1 LAFVPDRVPQFA
13 SGEPHHLPERAAL
26 TRISLQPAVQNVRN
40 PRTPRGGS
48 PGEISSLIGN
58 LSTAGRDRGAVP
70 CGEPRHGRCRV
81 VSVMSV
87 VVAADNPS
95 PRPVILAVDDD
106 PEALS
111 RIADALTRRF
121 GADYRIVCA
130 GSGED
135 ALAALDDL
143 QAERAEVAVVLADQW
158 LPGTTGTDL
167 LTHVGNVHPEA
178 KRGLLIRWGDWAHR
192 STADAVLRAMALGR
206 TDCYVLKPW
215 HPPDELFHRTVAELV
230 HEWSRGRPSGGG
242 PITVVGERHSPRTSE
257 VRGLLTRNGIPH
269 AFHLADTGEGR
280 AITESLPPGAGLPV
294 IVGLDGHAVANPTN
308 EQVAE
313 ACGLPTQLARSD
325 FDLVIVGAGPAG
337 LATAVYAGSEGLRTL
352 VVERETIGGQAG
364 SSSLIRNYLGFARGV
379 SGAELTMRA
388 YQQAWLFGVDFLMMR
403 EVALLR
409 AVGGGFRVSLS
420 GDDEVTARAVVV
432 ATGVAYRR
440 LGIPELEALS
450 GAGVFYGASVAEAPA
465 LAGERVYV
473 VGGGNSAGQA
483 ARYLSRHARQVTVLV
498 RGDSLA
504 QSMSRYLID
513 EIEAAPNID
522 VSFGTE
528 VVGGGGEGRLEQL
541 VLADRGTGAR
551 RTVEAA
557 ALFVLVGAQP
567 HTGWLP
573 DSVARDRWGFV
584 LTGADL
590 AGGEAD
596 PRWPLTRPPSTL
608 ESSLPGCFAVGD
620 VRHGSVKRVA
630 SAVGDG
636 AVVVAQVH
644 EHLNREIAGVGA
656 IAPPGVEGR

>member
-1 LAFVPDRVPQFA
+1 MAKADESLSPQ
-13 SGEPHHLPERAAL
+13 
-26 TRISLQPAVQNVRN
+26 
-40 PRTPRGGS
+40 
-48 PGEISSLIGN
+48 
-58 LSTAGRDRGAVP
+58 
-70 CGEPRHGRCRV
+70 
-81 VSVMSV
+81 
-87 VVAADNPS
+87 
-95 PRPVILAVDDD
+95 PVILAVDDE
-106 PEALS
+106 PEALA
-111 RIADALTRRF
+111 RIADELTRRF
-121 GADYRIVCA
+121 GADYRILCA
-130 GSGED
+130 GSGE
-135 ALAALDDL
+135 AAVAILEDL
-143 QAERAEVAVVLADQW
+143 RAEHAEVAVVLADQW
-158 LPGTTGTDL
+158 LPGVSGTDL
-167 LTHVGNVHPEA
+167 LAHVGDVHPEA
-178 KRGLLIRWGDWAHR
+178 KRGLLIRWGDWADR

-206 TDCYVLKPW
+206 IDYYVLKPW
-215 HPPDELFHRTVAELV
+215 RSPDELFHRTVAELV

-242 PITVVGERHSPRTSE
+242 PITVVGQRHSSRTSE
-257 VRGLLTRNGIPH
+257 VRSLLARNGIPH

-280 AITESLPPGAGLPV
+280 AIVNSLPPGTGSPV
-294 IVGLDGHAVANPTN
+294 IVGLDGRAVGDPTN

-313 ACGLPTQLARSD
+313 ACGLPTRLARND

-337 LATAVYAGSEGLRTL
+337 LAAAVYAGSEGLRTL

-388 YQQAWLFGVDFLMMR
+388 YQQAWVFGVDFLMMR
-403 EVALLR
+403 EVASLR
-409 AVGGGFRVSLS
+409 AAEGGLLVSLS

-483 ARYLSRHARQVTVLV
+483 AMHLSRHALQVTILV

-513 EIEAAPNID
+513 EIDAAPNID
-522 VSFGTE
+522 VAFATE

-541 VLADRGTGAR
+541 VLADRGSGAR
-551 RTVEAA
+551 RTAEAA

-573 DSVARDRWGFV
+573 DSVARDCWGFV

-590 AGGEAD
+590 AGSEAGL
-596 PRWPLTRPPSTL
+596 RWPLTRPPAPL

-644 EHLNREIAGVGA
+644 QHLDRER
-656 IAPPGVEGR
+656 EGTAS

>member
-1 LAFVPDRVPQFA
+1 
-13 SGEPHHLPERAAL
+13 
-26 TRISLQPAVQNVRN
+26 
-40 PRTPRGGS
+40 
-48 PGEISSLIGN
+48 
-58 LSTAGRDRGAVP
+58 
-70 CGEPRHGRCRV
+70 
-81 VSVMSV
+81 M
-87 VVAADNPS
+87 VAADDKPL
-95 PRPVILAVDDD
+95 PRPVILAVDDE

-111 RIADALTRRF
+111 RIDAELTRRL

-135 ALAALDDL
+135 ALAILQDL
-143 QAERAEVAVVLADQW
+143 RAERAEVAVVLADQW
-158 LPGTTGTDL
+158 LPGTSGTDL
-167 LTHVGNVHPEA
+167 LAHVGNAHPEA

-192 STADAVLRAMALGR
+192 STADAVLRAMALGHI
-206 TDCYVLKPW
+206 DYYVLKPW
-215 HPPDELFHRTVAELV
+215 RSPDELFHRTVAELV
-230 HEWSRGRPSGGG
+230 HEWSRARPSGGG
-242 PITVVGERHSPRTSE
+242 PITVVGQHRSPRTSE
-257 VRGLLTRNGIPH
+257 VRSLLARNGIPH

-280 AITESLPPGAGLPV
+280 AIVESLPPGTGLPV
-294 IVGLDGHAVANPTN
+294 IVGLDGRAVGDPTN

-313 ACGLPTQLARSD
+313 ACGLPTRLARSD
-325 FDLVIVGAGPAG
+325 FDVVIVGAGPAG
-337 LATAVYAGSEGLRTL
+337 LAAAVYAGSEGLSTL

-388 YQQAWLFGVDFLMMR
+388 YQQAWVFGVDFLMMH
-403 EVALLR
+403 EVASLR
-409 AVGGGFRVSLS
+409 AVGSGFRVALS
-420 GDDEVTARAVVV
+420 GGDEVTARVVVV

-450 GAGVFYGASVAEAPA
+450 GTGVFYGASVAEAPA

-483 ARYLSRHARQVTVLV
+483 AMHLSRHALQVTVLV

-513 EIEAAPNID
+513 EIHAAPNID
-522 VSFGTE
+522 VSFATE
-528 VVGGGGEGRLEQL
+528 VVGGGGEGRLERL
-541 VLADRGTGAR
+541 VLADRGNGAQQ

-557 ALFVLVGAQP
+557 ALFVLVGAKP
-567 HTGWLP
+567 YTGWLP

-584 LTGADL
+584 LTGAEL
-590 AGGEAD
+590 VGGEAG
-596 PRWPLTRPPSTL
+596 PRWPLTRPPLPL

-644 EHLNREIAGVGA
+644 EHLEREGGGTAG
-656 IAPPGVEGR
+656 

>member
-1 LAFVPDRVPQFA
+1 MCGTYVARVDD
-13 SGEPHHLPERAAL
+13 S
-26 TRISLQPAVQNVRN
+26 
-40 PRTPRGGS
+40 
-48 PGEISSLIGN
+48 
-58 LSTAGRDRGAVP
+58 
-70 CGEPRHGRCRV
+70 
-81 VSVMSV
+81 
-87 VVAADNPS
+87 PS
-95 PRPVILAVDDD
+95 PQPVILAVDDE
-106 PEALS
+106 PEALA
-111 RIADALTRRF
+111 RIADELGRRF

-130 GSGED
+130 ASGED
-135 ALAALDDL
+135 ALAALEDL
-143 QAERAEVAVVLADQW
+143 RTERAELAVVLADQW

-167 LTHVGNVHPEA
+167 LARVVDMHPGT
-178 KRGLLIRWGDWAHR
+178 KRGLLIRWGDWADR
-192 STADAVLRAMALGR
+192 ATAEAVLRAMALGR
-206 TDCYVLKPW
+206 IDYYVLKPW
-215 HPPDELFHRTVAELV
+215 CSPDELFHRTVAELV

-242 PITVVGERHSPRTSE
+242 PIALVGQRHSSRTSE
-257 VRGLLTRNGIPH
+257 VRSLLARNGIPH
-269 AFHLADTGEGR
+269 TFRFADTGEEP
-280 AITESLPPGAGLPV
+280 ALVESLPPGTGLPI
-294 IVGLDGHAVANPTN
+294 IVGLDGRAVGDPTN

-313 ACGLPTQLARSD
+313 ACGLPTRLTRSAV
-325 FDLVIVGAGPAG
+325 DLVIVGAGPAG

-388 YQQAWLFGVDFLMMR
+388 YQQAWVFGVDFLMMR
-403 EVALLR
+403 EVASLR
-409 AVGGGFRVSLS
+409 ATEGGFRVSLS
-420 GDDEVTARAVVV
+420 GGDDVAARAVVV
-432 ATGVAYRR
+432 GTGVAYRR
-440 LGIPELEALS
+440 LDIAELEALS

-465 LAGERVYV
+465 LAGERVYL

-483 ARYLSRHARQVTVLV
+483 AMHLSRHALQVTILV

-513 EIEAAPNID
+513 EIDAAANID
-522 VSFGTE
+522 VAFATE
-528 VVGGGGEGRLEQL
+528 VVGGGGEGRLERL
-541 VLADRGTGAR
+541 ELADRGTGAR

-567 HTGWLP
+567 YTGWLP

-590 AGGEAD
+590 EGGDAD
-596 PRWPLTRPPSTL
+596 PRWPLTRPPLTL

-644 EHLNREIAGVGA
+644 EHLGREGGGAAG
-656 IAPPGVEGR
+656 

>member
-1 LAFVPDRVPQFA
+1 VA
-13 SGEPHHLPERAAL
+13 EAAH
-26 TRISLQPAVQNVRN
+26 N
-40 PRTPRGGS
+40 PFGQ
-48 PGEISSLIGN
+48 
-58 LSTAGRDRGAVP
+58 
-70 CGEPRHGRCRV
+70 
-81 VSVMSV
+81 
-87 VVAADNPS
+87 
-95 PRPVILAVDDD
+95 PVILAVDDE
-106 PEALS
+106 PEALA
-111 RIADALTRRF
+111 RIADELTRRF
-121 GADYRIVCA
+121 GADYRILCA

-135 ALAALDDL
+135 ALATLEDL
-143 QAERAEVAVVLADQW
+143 RAEHAEVAVVLADQW
-158 LPGTTGTDL
+158 LPGVSGTDL
-167 LTHVGNVHPEA
+167 LAHVGKLHPEA
-178 KRGLLIRWGDWAHR
+178 KRGLLIRWGDWADR

-206 TDCYVLKPW
+206 IDYYVLKPW
-215 HPPDELFHRTVAELV
+215 RSPDELFHRTVAELV

-242 PITVVGERHSPRTSE
+242 PITVVGQRHSSRTSE
-257 VRGLLTRNGIPH
+257 VRSLLARNGIPH

-280 AITESLPPGAGLPV
+280 AIVTRLPPGTGSPV
-294 IVGLDGHAVANPTN
+294 IVGLDGRAVGDPTN
-308 EQVAE
+308 EEVAE
-313 ACGLPTQLARSD
+313 ACGLPTRLARSD
-325 FDLVIVGAGPAG
+325 VDLVIVGAGPAG
-337 LATAVYAGSEGLRTL
+337 LAAAVYAGSEGLRTL

-388 YQQAWLFGVDFLMMR
+388 YQQAWVFGVDFLMMR
-403 EVALLR
+403 EVVSVR
-409 AVGGGFRVSLS
+409 AAKGGLRVSLS
-420 GDDEVTARAVVV
+420 GDDEVTALAVVV

-440 LGIPELEALS
+440 LGIPELEALG

-483 ARYLSRHARQVTVLV
+483 AMHLSRHALKVTILV

-513 EIEAAPNID
+513 EIDAAPNID
-522 VSFGTE
+522 VSFATE

-590 AGGEAD
+590 AGGEAG
-596 PRWPLTRPPSTL
+596 PRWPLTRPPAPL

-644 EHLNREIAGVGA
+644 EHLDREREGTAG
-656 IAPPGVEGR
+656 